1 MSLTTIICVDA
12 PTRTADKIRERIRLC
27 VEQTGDD
34 LIGTRVYEDGSETLV
49 VKLAHHDYIP
59 KHQIVLGPALQAGA
73 ILGFTFRICLLV
85 KLQFASGLDMSL
97 METFPCRNHEFW
109 FPSIDEPD
117 VAYLSLQT
125 REMSREQGE
134 WIRHLVRISHT
145 QLATEGVPPGEL

>member
-1 MSLTTIICVDA
+1 MNLTTIISVEVPA
-12 PTRTADKIRERIRLC
+12 RTAGKVRERIRLC

-34 LIGTRVYEDGSETLV
+34 LIGARVYEDGSEFLV

-59 KHQIVLGPALQAGA
+59 KHQIVLGPALQAGS

-85 KLQFASGLDMSL
+85 KLQFAQGIDMSL

-117 VAYLSLQT
+117 VAYLSLQA
-125 REMSREQGE
+125 REMSHEQSE
-134 WIRHLVRISHT
+134 WIHHMVRISHT
-145 QLATEGVPPGEL
+145 RLATEGVPPGEM